1 MSSAREELESSK
13 LLHEADTERLVSS
26 VRVLTR
32 DCDRLL
38 QEKEQEKQHSSR
50 SHTDLK
56 QEHKQEITRLR
67 ASLGNMQGELEV
79 GKGRKKEQKE
89 KKKQKDG
96 QGNK

>member
-1 MSSAREELESSK
+1 MSSAREEVESCR

-38 QEKEQEKQHSSR
+38 LQKEQEKQHNSR

-56 QEHKQEITRLR
+56 QEFEQEVTRLR
-67 ASLGNMQGELEV
+67 ASLENMQGELEV
-79 GKGRKKEQKE
+79 GGGREEKKE
-89 KKKQKDG
+89 KKKEK
-96 QGNK
+96 KIH